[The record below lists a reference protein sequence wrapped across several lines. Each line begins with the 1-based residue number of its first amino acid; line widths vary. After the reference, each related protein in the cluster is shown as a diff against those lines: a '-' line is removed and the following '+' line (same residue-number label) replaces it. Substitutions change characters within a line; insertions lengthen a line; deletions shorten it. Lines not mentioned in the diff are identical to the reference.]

1 MKIQTKWTTGLLFL
15 VGLQS
20 LPVRAESSFSWHGFL
35 SQGVSQSV
43 DSDFVSDNEEVAF
56 DLTELGINMR
66 YDINASLAFVGQAV
80 YLDGG
85 NRYEQGGRLDY
96 LYLDWRLPELNDGT
110 INVNLGRFKNPHWLY
125 SATRDVPQTRATI
138 ILPQSLYFDNF
149 RDVALGSDGVLLRY
163 YHATDEGSFR
173 VNWSYGKSP
182 MSDFQIKALL
192 GEYAQGELTQKFA
205 HQFSTYWQSPS
216 LSWQLGASYLDS
228 DFTYTPATVD
238 FYLAA
243 GREVQLYTVS
253 LAYYAENWEFATEL
267 QRNKRIDWGGYA
279 PDYMVNQQG
288 EGGYAQLRYRITP
301 EFTLTTSYDMY
312 ISDRDDRDGEILE
325 AMTGGM
331 VPAYYGF
338 EKTVAVGLQWDPKP
352 QWRIQAEHHWVH
364 GAGRLTSLPSSQN
377 TPGTREYWRMWAV
390 QVMYWF

>member
-1 MKIQTKWTTGLLFL
+1 MKFHTRRLLGISL
-15 VGLQS
+15 LGGLQGFPAS
-20 LPVRAESSFSWHGFL
+20 AESAFSWHGFL

-43 DSDFVSDNEEVAF
+43 HSDFVSDNEDVSF
-56 DLTELGINMR
+56 SLTELGINMR
-66 YDINASLAFVGQAV
+66 YDVNASLAFVGQAV

-96 LYLDWRLPELNDGT
+96 LYLDWRLPEFSNATL
-110 INVNLGRFKNPHWLY
+110 NVNVGRFKNPHWLY

-163 YHATDEGSFR
+163 YHAAEEGSFR

-182 MSDFQIKALL
+182 LSTFQTKALL
-192 GEYAQGELTQKFA
+192 GEIAQGELEQDFA
-205 HQFSTYWQSPS
+205 HQFSAYWQSAS
-216 LSWQLGASYLDS
+216 LSWQIGASYLDS
-228 DFTYTPATVD
+228 DFTYNPAAVD
-238 FYLAA
+238 FYVAA
-243 GREVQLYTVS
+243 EREVQLYTISV
-253 LAYYAENWEFATEL
+253 AYFAENWEFATEL
-267 QRNKRIDWGGYA
+267 QRNHRIDQGGYA

-288 EGGYAQLRYRITP
+288 EGGYVQLRYRIAPSYTV
-301 EFTLTTSYDMY
+301 TTSYDMY
-312 ISDRDDRDGEILE
+312 ISDREDRDGEVLE

-338 EKTVAVGLQWDPKP
+338 EKTIAVGLQWDPAP
-352 QWRIQAEHHWVH
+352 HWRVQAEHHWVH

-377 TPGTREYWRMWAV
+377 TPETKEHWRMWAI